1 MDYRTTRLQDYWTVL
16 KSKSKA
22 KMLKSLNQKRR
33 PEIRHQRSASGTGT
47 RRCWR
52 DAGGNNERNHLR
64 RLCPEQIVV
73 GSHIREVAPRIVLL
87 PELGCQALAKVRERF
102 ETGVSLYGGIQE
114 GREVVN
120 SLQRPARADKVAF
133 EVAFDGFLQEFHRT
147 AANSARAAD
156 GIGGVE
162 AFPAEHEPV
171 VWIGFVCLHARRKPE
186 RTTSA

>member
-1 MDYRTTRLQDYWTVL
+1 
-16 KSKSKA
+16 
-22 KMLKSLNQKRR
+22 MLKSLHQRR
-33 PEIRHQRSASGTGT
+33 SPEIGHQRSASGTGT
-47 RRCWR
+47 RRCWQQC
-52 DAGGNNERNHLR
+52 GGNNERNHLR
-64 RLCPEQIVV
+64 RLCPAQIVV
-73 GSHIREVAPRIVLL
+73 GSHIREIAPRIVLL
-87 PELGCQALAKVRERF
+87 PELRWQSLAKVREQF
-102 ETGVSLYGGIQE
+102 ETGISLYGGIQK
-114 GREVVN
+114 GGEVVN

-133 EVAFDGFLQEFHRT
+133 EIAFDGFLQEFHRT